1 MQAGQFGLL
10 CRSGLSLTVTR
21 RCRLGIRDKY
31 EPEYRQIVDALVT
44 ERKARGLTQ
53 GQVAQAMGVEQS
65 RVSKYAQV
73 RARGCLSGLRKLEEG
88 GGSRRGPAELGAAVQ
103 STGHHTNPPQA
114 NAVAWVGMWVENKN
128 RHQSGG
134 LSR

>member
-1 MQAGQFGLL
+1 MQVGRFGLL
-10 CRSGLSLTVTR
+10 SRSGLSLTVTR

-65 RVSKYAQV
+65 RVSKYERLERRLDILDYV
-73 RARGCLSGLRKLEEG
+73 RYCRAIGMR
-88 GGSRRGPAELGAAVQ
+88 PGALLDA
-103 STGHHTNPPQA
+103 H
-114 NAVAWVGMWVENKN
+114 
-128 RHQSGG
+128 
-134 LSR
+134 